1 MLLLLLNYAVLRAL
15 YQIDVYLISTLVNKS
30 LYYYISLVPSMTLIE
45 VFLTQNNTL
54 ENISNHSVTLLDSF
68 INVVQSDVLAR
79 KRFIMDCI
87 FAQVSVSVLL
97 ATNSLRHR
105 VEYKVNLVCW
115 FFLLSFTL
123 MDKVA
128 HPRH

>member
-1 MLLLLLNYAVLRAL
+1 MLLLLLNYDVLRAL

-105 VEYKVNLVCW
+105 VEYKVNLAC
-115 FFLLSFTL
+115 
-123 MDKVA
+123 
-128 HPRH
+128 